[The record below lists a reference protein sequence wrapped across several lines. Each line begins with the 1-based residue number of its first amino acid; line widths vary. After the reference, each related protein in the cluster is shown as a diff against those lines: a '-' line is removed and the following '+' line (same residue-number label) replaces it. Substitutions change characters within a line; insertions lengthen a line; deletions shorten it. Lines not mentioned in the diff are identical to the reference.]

1 MSTYRVTIVGSPFDI
16 TKSLTQTND
25 DISADEGFDK
35 DYTPFMINRILSNSG
50 QTALFADAMNQCSNL
65 DKKLQ
70 YDFYRFGIPKSKT
83 YTKYIKKD
91 SSDINQ
97 EHIEH
102 ICLSMNLSQKR
113 ALEIYDIIGSDNV
126 QAELDK
132 FGGKTK

>member
-1 MSTYRVTIVGSPFDI
+1 MYTYRVAIVGSPFDI
-16 TKSLTQTND
+16 TKSLTQTHD
-25 DISADEGFDK
+25 DLSVDEGFNK

-97 EHIEH
+97 EHLDH
-102 ICLSMNLSQKR
+102 ICSSMNLSQKR
-113 ALEIYDIIGSDNV
+113 AIEIYDIIGSDNV
-126 QAELDK
+126 RVELDK
-132 FGGKTK
+132 HGGKK